1 MPKVIG
7 CINCGYRTEVKAEID
22 LFIAN
27 GCQCQKDESYSC
39 GACGEICELKD
50 GIVSM
55 NSGLIEF
62 THNADL
68 CPAQDEI
75 EESN

>member
-1 MPKVIG
+1 MTKVIG
-7 CINCGYRTEVKAEID
+7 CMNCGYRTEDKAEID
-22 LFIAN
+22 LFIIN
-27 GCQCQKDESYSC
+27 GCQCKEDLNYSC
-39 GACGEICELKD
+39 GACGEICEPKD

-62 THNADL
+62 THSADL

-75 EESN
+75 